1 MSGENGGKIA
11 VTLSGGGAYG
21 AYEVG
26 ILKALLRGESPAT
39 KFVPLEPDIY
49 TGTSVGAFNATVL
62 AMQSDKTA
70 ASAACVLDEI
80 WREMVAETST
90 SCGNGIYKFRGNPAQ
105 FLNPGCYTTEPAAP
119 FMQFADDAVFFAQT
133 FFTRSVSFALSQG
146 NVSHRALQFID
157 LSALI
162 SVDPFRILL
171 EQVIDPHAV
180 LNSKKE
186 LRVVATNWDDGD
198 VKIFD
203 NTDIGQ
209 EFGRDMV
216 RASASIPGIFPPVR
230 VGDIPFVDG
239 GVVMN
244 TPLKPA
250 IDAGA
255 DEMHV
260 IYLDPDVKNIPLR
273 RLTNT
278 LDTIDRVYTVMQATK
293 MNEDLK
299 YAERINE
306 GLTVIEK
313 AAHSKAEVSL
323 DKTETIAFIRTAATI
338 QKRLDS
344 GEPYRRLK
352 IHRYHPQDD
361 IGGGLGMLDFDER
374 TIHRLIERG
383 FNDAAYHDCERNKCI
398 F

>member
-1 MSGENGGKIA
+1 MSGGNGGKIA

-39 KFVPLEPDIY
+39 NFIPLEPHIY
-49 TGTSVGAFNATVL
+49 TGTSVGAFNATIL
-62 AMQSDKTA
+62 AMHGDK
-70 ASAACVLDEI
+70 SAALAVCNLEEI
-80 WREMVAETST
+80 WVEMIAETDT
-90 SCGNGIYKFRGNPAQ
+90 NCGNGVFKFRGNPAQ
-105 FLNPGCYTTEPAAP
+105 LLNPGCYTSDPAAP
-119 FMQFADDAVFFAQT
+119 FVQFADDALFFAQT
-133 FFTRSVSFALSQG
+133 LFTRGMSFTLSRG
-146 NVSHRALQFID
+146 NVSQRALRFLD

-162 SVDPFRILL
+162 SIDPFRILL
-171 EQVIDPHAV
+171 DNVIEPDS
-180 LNSKKE
+180 LRSSNKE

-203 NTDIGQ
+203 NLDIGQ
-209 EFGRDMV
+209 KFGRDIV

-230 VGDIPFVDG
+230 VADIPFVDG

-255 DEMHV
+255 DVMHV

-306 GLTVIEK
+306 GLAVIEK
-313 AAHSKAEVSL
+313 AARAGSA
-323 DKTETIAFIRTAATI
+323 
-338 QKRLDS
+338 
-344 GEPYRRLK
+344 
-352 IHRYHPQDD
+352 
-361 IGGGLGMLDFDER
+361 
-374 TIHRLIERG
+374 
-383 FNDAAYHDCERNKCI
+383 RNESR
-398 F
+398 